1 MASTISNAT
10 MTVVYREDVELN
22 STKYGTRTEFKIG
35 AVNEVS
41 QRIFSVPTSQVTV
54 LTLSSSAG
62 AGAYVT
68 GDLLYARLS
77 NLDDKNFVRLT
88 FLSGS
93 ANQYDVKLEAR
104 RSYVFTNAK
113 ISGSNAAA
121 TFDSFVNFD
130 TCKAVADTAAV
141 DLELFLASK

>member
-10 MTVVYREDVELN
+10 MTVVYKEEVELN

-35 AVNEVS
+35 AVNEIS

-54 LTLSSSAG
+54 LNLSSSVG
-62 AGAYVT
+62 PGAYVT
-68 GDLLYARLS
+68 SDLLYARLS
-77 NLDDKNFVRLT
+77 NLDDSNFVRLT

-93 ANQYDVKLEAR
+93 ANQFDVKLEAQ
-104 RSYVFTNAK
+104 RSYIFTNAK
-113 ISGSNAAA
+113 ISGSDAAD
-121 TFDSFVNFD
+121 TFGSFVDFD
-130 TCKAVADTAAV
+130 TCKAIADTAAV